1 MDKRIIFGQIGEK
14 VSKTVYYSKKSCIFA
29 KKLANNRI
37 MEEIKTQLPDNA
49 FRELSEG
56 EKYEPLMSPKGQ
68 YPEVNSWSVTW
79 GILMAMLF
87 SAAAAYLGL
96 KVGQVFEAAIPIA
109 IIAVGVSTAARRS
122 KALGENVI
130 IQSIGACSGA
140 VVAGAI
146 FTLPA
151 IYILQAKYPEM
162 SASFLKI
169 FFASLLGGI
178 IGILFLIPFRKYFV
192 SDMHGKYPF
201 PEATATTQVLVSGAK
216 GGNQAKP
223 LLLAGIVGGLYDFI
237 VATFGWWNENFT
249 SRVVEWGQ
257 SLAEQAKLVFKINT
271 GAAVLGLGYIIG
283 FKYALI
289 ITLGSLSVWWLIVPG
304 LSLLFGSEVLNQW
317 DPSITTAVGDMSPEQ
332 IFKAYGKS
340 IGIGGIAMAGI
351 IGIIKGA
358 VSLAAKEMKGGGEA
372 AEAQQRTQRD
382 LPFKFIA
389 IASVVTIVVTFLFF
403 WFGVMD
409 GNMLQALV
417 AIVLVA
423 VIAFLFTTVAA
434 NAIAIV
440 GSNPVSGMTLMTL
453 ILASVVMV
461 GVGLQGTSGMVA
473 ALIMGGVVCTA
484 LSMAGAFITDLK
496 IGYWLGTTPRKQES
510 WKFLGTLVSAATVG
524 GVMMLLNE
532 TYGFASGQLAAPQAN
547 AMAAVIDPLMN
558 GVGAPWVLYAIG
570 AAIAIVLTLCK
581 VPALAFALGMFIPL
595 ELNVPLLVGG
605 AVNWYVTTRKK
616 DKAENEAR
624 GEKGTLIASGF
635 IAGGAL
641 MGVVSALL
649 RFGGFNPISESW
661 LANPLSEVLSLVAYV
676 LLIAYF
682 IRATKVE
689 KE

>member
-1 MDKRIIFGQIGEK
+1 MK
-14 VSKTVYYSKKSCIFA
+14 
-29 KKLANNRI
+29 
-37 MEEIKTQLPDNA
+37 EEMNLPENA
-49 FRELSEG
+49 FRELKDG
-56 EKYEPLMSPKGQ
+56 EQYQPLMGPDKA
-68 YPEVNSWSVTW
+68 YPEVNAWSVTW
-79 GILMAMLF
+79 GIVMAVIF

-109 IIAVGVSTAARRS
+109 IIAVGVSTATKRN

-162 SASFLKI
+162 TTSFMKI
-169 FFASLLGGI
+169 FLASALGGVL
-178 IGILFLIPFRKYFV
+178 GILFLIPFRKYFV

-216 GGNQAKP
+216 GGDQAKP
-223 LLLAGIVGGLYDFI
+223 LLIAGLVGGLYDFI
-237 VATFGWWNENFT
+237 VASFGWWNENFT
-249 SRVVEWGQ
+249 SRVIGWGCD
-257 SLAEQAKLVFKINT
+257 LADKAKLVFKVNT
-271 GAAVLGLGYIIG
+271 GAAVLGLGYIVG
-283 FKYALI
+283 LKYALYI
-289 ITLGSLSVWWLIVPG
+289 CFGSLAVWWLIVPG
-304 LSLLFGSEVLNQW
+304 MSLLFHNQVLNAW
-317 DPSITTAVGDMSPEQ
+317 DPSITSTVGAMSPEE
-332 IFKAYGKS
+332 IFRAYARS

-351 IGIIKGA
+351 IGIIKSWGIIKGA
-358 VSLAAKEMKGGGEA
+358 VGLATKELKGKSGVD
-372 AEAQQRTQRD
+372 AEVKRTQRD
-382 LPFKFIA
+382 ISFKI
-389 IASVVTIVVTFLFF
+389 IGVGSLVCILVTFLFF

-409 GNMLQALV
+409 GNLLFAV
-417 AIVLVA
+417 IAILLVA

-453 ILASVVMV
+453 IFASVVMV
-461 GVGLQGTSGMVA
+461 AVGLKGPGGMLA

-484 LSMAGAFITDLK
+484 LSVAGSFITDLK
-496 IGYWLGTTPRKQES
+496 IGYWLGTTPKKQES

-532 TYGFASGQLAAPQAN
+532 TYGFASGSLAAPQAN

-558 GVGAPWVLYAIG
+558 GVGAPWVLYGIG
-570 AAIAIVLTLCK
+570 ALLAIVLTYFK
-581 VPALAFALGMFIPL
+581 IPALAFALGMFIPL
-595 ELNVPLLVGG
+595 ELNVPLVVGG
-605 AVNWYVTTRKK
+605 AINWWITSRSKDAQVNK
-616 DKAENEAR
+616 ER

-649 RFGGFNPISESW
+649 KFGGIEVSVADSW
-661 LANPLSEVLSLVAYV
+661 WTNPLSEVCS
-676 LLIAYF
+676 LIAYALLITYF
-682 IRATKVE
+682 VKATK
-689 KE
+689 K

>member
-1 MDKRIIFGQIGEK
+1 MEDKEK
-14 VSKTVYYSKKSCIFA
+14 DVV
-29 KKLANNRI
+29 
-37 MEEIKTQLPDNA
+37 QLPENA
-49 FRELSEG
+49 FRELKEG
-56 EKYEPLMSPKGQ
+56 EEYEPVMSPRKV
-68 YPEVNSWSVTW
+68 YPEVNTWSVTW
-79 GILMAMLF
+79 GVLMAMLF

-109 IIAVGVSTAARRS
+109 IIAVGVSTASKRS

-162 SASFLKI
+162 TVSFIKI
-169 FFASLLGGI
+169 FIASLLGGI

-192 SDMHGKYPF
+192 KDMHGKYPF

-216 GGNQAKP
+216 GGSQAKP
-223 LLLAGIVGGLYDFI
+223 LLMAGLVGGLYDFI
-237 VATFGWWNENFT
+237 VATMGWWNENFT
-249 SRVVEWGQ
+249 SRVIGMGET
-257 SLAEQAKLVFKINT
+257 LAEKAKLVFKVNT
-271 GAAVLGLGYIIG
+271 GAAVMGLGYIIG

-289 ITLGSLSVWWLIVPG
+289 ICLGSFAVWWLIVPG
-304 LSLLFGSEVLNQW
+304 MSMIFHDQVLNMW
-317 DPSITTAVGDMSPEQ
+317 DPNITQTVGEMTPEM

-351 IGIIKGA
+351 IGIIKSWGIIKSA
-358 VSLAAKEMKGGGEA
+358 VSLAGKEMRGGADVQES
-372 AEAQQRTQRD
+372 QVRTQKD
-382 LPFKFIA
+382 ISFKVIA
-389 IASVVTIVVTFLFF
+389 IGSITTLILIFLFF
-403 WFGVMD
+403 LFGVMD
-409 GNMLQALV
+409 GNMLFALV
-417 AIVLVA
+417 GIILVA
-423 VIAFLFTTVAA
+423 LIAFLFTTVAA

-461 GVGLQGTSGMVA
+461 GVGLKGPSGMLA

-496 IGYWLGTTPRKQES
+496 VGYWLGTTPKKQET

-532 TYGFASGQLAAPQAN
+532 TYGFTSGQLAAPQAN

-558 GVGAPWVLYAIG
+558 GVGAPWILYAIG
-570 AAIAIVLTLCK
+570 AVIAIVLTLCR

-595 ELNVPLLVGG
+595 ELNTPLLVGG
-605 AVNWYVTTRKK
+605 AINWYVTSRSK
-616 DKAENEAR
+616 DKKVNEER
-624 GEKGTLIASGF
+624 GEKGTLLASGF

-641 MGVVSALL
+641 MGVISALL
-649 RFGGFNPISESW
+649 RFGGVNLINEEW
-661 LANPLSEVLSLVAYV
+661 LANPLSELCALAAYV
-676 LLIAYF
+676 LLMIYF
-682 IRATKVE
+682 IKATKR
-689 KE
+689 

>member
-1 MDKRIIFGQIGEK
+1 
-14 VSKTVYYSKKSCIFA
+14 
-29 KKLANNRI
+29 
-37 MEEIKTQLPDNA
+37 MEEEKIILPDNA
-49 FRELSEG
+49 FRELKEG
-56 EKYEPLMSPKGQ
+56 EKYEPVMSPQKT
-68 YPEVNSWSVTW
+68 YAEVNGWSVTW
-79 GILMAMLF
+79 GVLMAMLF

-109 IIAVGVSTAARRS
+109 IIAVGVSTAAKR
-122 KALGENVI
+122 KDGLAENVI

-162 SASFLKI
+162 SASFMKI
-169 FFASLLGGI
+169 FISSLLGGI

-201 PEATATTQVLVSGAK
+201 PEATATTQVLVSGQK
-216 GGNQAKP
+216 GGSQAKP
-223 LLLAGIVGGLYDFI
+223 LLIAGLVGGLYDFI

-249 SRVVEWGQ
+249 TRFCALGEDI
-257 SLAEQAKLVFKINT
+257 AEKAKLVFKVNT
-271 GAAVLGLGYIIG
+271 GAAVFGLGYIIG
-283 FKYALI
+283 LKYAFI
-289 ITLGSLSVWWLIVPG
+289 ICLGSLAVWWVIVPG
-304 LSLLFGSEVLNQW
+304 MALIFGDQVLSQW
-317 DPSITTAVGDMSPEQ
+317 DPTISTAVGAMSPEE
-332 IFKAYGKS
+332 IFRCYGKS

-351 IGIIKGA
+351 IGIIKSWGIIKSA
-358 VSLAAKEMKGGGEA
+358 VSLATKEMKGKGGDA
-372 AEAQQRTQRD
+372 KVQVRTQRD
-382 LPFKFIA
+382 ISFKVIA
-389 IASVVTIVVTFLFF
+389 IGTIITIAITFLFF
-403 WFGVMD
+403 WWGVME
-409 GNMLQALV
+409 GNLLFAVV
-417 AIVLVA
+417 AILLVA

-461 GVGLQGTSGMVA
+461 AVGLKGTGGMVA

-484 LSMAGAFITDLK
+484 LSMAGSFVTDLK
-496 IGYWLGTTPRKQES
+496 IGYWLGTTPKKQET

-558 GVGAPWVLYAIG
+558 GIGAPWLLYAIG
-570 AAIAIVLTLCK
+570 AVIAIVLTIFK
-581 VPALAFALGMFIPL
+581 VPALAFALGMFIPM
-595 ELNVPLLVGG
+595 ELNIPLLVGG
-605 AVNWYVTTRKK
+605 AINWYVTTRSK
-616 DKAENEAR
+616 NEDVNKER
-624 GEKGTLIASGF
+624 GEKGNLIASGF

-649 RFGGFNPISESW
+649 RFGGVVFDYESW
-661 LANPLSEVLSLVAYV
+661 WASPLSEILSLVAYI
-676 LLIAYF
+676 LLIVYF
-682 IRATKVE
+682 VRATKLA
-689 KE
+689 K

>member
-1 MDKRIIFGQIGEK
+1 M
-14 VSKTVYYSKKSCIFA
+14 
-29 KKLANNRI
+29 
-37 MEEIKTQLPDNA
+37 KTQLPENA
-49 FRELSEG
+49 FRELKEG
-56 EKYEPLMSPKGQ
+56 EQYEPMMSPQGQ
-68 YPEVNSWSVTW
+68 YPEVNTWSVTW
-79 GILMAMLF
+79 GVLMAMLF

-169 FFASLLGGI
+169 FIASLLGGI

-223 LLLAGIVGGLYDFI
+223 LLMAGLVGGIYDFI

-257 SLAEQAKLVFKINT
+257 TVADQAKLVFT

-289 ITLGSLSVWWLIVPG
+289 ITLGSLSIWWLIVPG
-304 LSLLFGSEVLNQW
+304 LALLFGSEVLNQW
-317 DPSITTAVGDMSPEQ
+317 DPSITMAVGDMSPEQ

-351 IGIIKGA
+351 IGIIKSWGIIKGA

-372 AEAQQRTQRD
+372 AVAQKRTERD
-382 LPFKFIA
+382 LPFRFIA
-389 IASVVTIVVTFLFF
+389 ISSIVTIVLTFIFF

-496 IGYWLGTTPRKQES
+496 IGYWLGTTPRKQET

-595 ELNVPLLVGG
+595 ELNVPLLIGG
-605 AVNWYVTTRKK
+605 AVHWYVETRSK
-616 DKAENEAR
+616 DKKENEAR
-624 GEKGTLIASGF
+624 SEKGTLLASGI

-641 MGVVSALL
+641 MGVISALL
-649 RFGGFNPISESW
+649 RFGGFNPVSDEW
-661 LANPLSEVLSLVAYV
+661 LANPLSEVCSLLAYI

-682 IRATKVE
+682 IQATK
-689 KE
+689 KSKA